1 MEEPKTEEI
10 YLQVVVISL
19 NGELYGIKIFAV
31 REILKVKKITWVPCT
46 PESIVGVISV
56 RGDIQAIMDL
66 KHFLQLGFSQITDN
80 SRIILVES
88 QEFVAGLLVD
98 EMVDI
103 IEVPESKFL
112 PLTEST
118 MSIPQK
124 YVEEKFPWN
133 DQSIT
138 LLNVDTLIQGVVVDQ
153 G

>member
-80 SRIILVES
+80 S
-88 QEFVAGLLVD
+88 
-98 EMVDI
+98 
-103 IEVPESKFL
+103 KFL